1 MPIRPRVLQFGV
13 ETAHQRL
20 SDSLIGPQSG
30 AKTAIGHVSG
40 GSQPAWEMDRS
51 CHERST
57 CERAP
62 RLPWALSSR
71 PQGGIRGGETRDTKP
86 FSDLVFRDSALGYP
100 RPTIKNFR
108 TAYEMLQVERSGA
121 AGRGHDS
128 CCLTRTV
135 ADCLDLALSPMQHLW
150 VKSRAAGCR
159 RATEGT

>member
-20 SDSLIGPQSG
+20 TDSLIGPQSG

-40 GSQPAWEMDRS
+40 RSQPAWEMDRS

-62 RLPWALSSR
+62 RCYGLCP
-71 PQGGIRGGETRDTKP
+71 RGHGAASAVEKHETRNHSQIWCFGTQHWDTRNRQLK
-86 FSDLVFRDSALGYP
+86 SSARRTRCCKSRDLAQP
-100 RPTIKNFR
+100 RAR
-108 TAYEMLQVERSGA
+108 QLLLDQ
-121 AGRGHDS
+121 
-128 CCLTRTV
+128 TV
-135 ADCLDLALSPMQHLW
+135 ADCLILHCFRCNICGVW
-150 VKSRAAGCR
+150 GRAAGCR